1 MLSADHCLVLVC
13 DQCADALVGQHLQQ
27 HRMSNT
33 AVDDVR
39 AGDAV
44 LHRRQ
49 GAVYLWQHPASDGPI
64 GDEGIN
70 LRRT

>member
-33 AVDDVR
+33 AVDENDR
-39 AGDAV
+39 LG
-44 LHRRQ
+44 LEIT
-49 GAVYLWQHPASDGPI
+49 I
-64 GDEGIN
+64 GSATADLEIVVEYTG
-70 LRRT
+70 